1 MVINDL
7 FFIFF
12 REKSDSFRT
21 VTYQKYPKTVYKTPE
36 NRAFQACFQIA
47 SSRLLKPYSM
57 NKWLKLSHLFAFNKV
72 SVVGRSDRY
81 RTVSFDL
88 ILRRITKKAH
98 IK

>member
-12 REKSDSFRT
+12 REKSDNFRT
-21 VTYQKYPKTVYKTPE
+21 VTCQNPPKTVSKTPE

-47 SSRLLKPYSM
+47 SSRLLKPCSM
-57 NKWLKLSHLFAFNKV
+57 NKWLELSHLFAFNKAF
-72 SVVGRSDRY
+72 VVGRSDRY
-81 RTVSFDL
+81 RTVSFEL

>member
-21 VTYQKYPKTVYKTPE
+21 VTYQKHPKTASKTPE

-47 SSRLLKPYSM
+47 SSRLLKPCSM
-57 NKWLKLSHLFAFNKV
+57 NKWLKLSHLFAFNKAFVV
-72 SVVGRSDRY
+72 SRSDKY
-81 RTVSFDL
+81 RTVSFEL

>member
-21 VTYQKYPKTVYKTPE
+21 VTYQKYPKTASKTPE

-47 SSRLLKPYSM
+47 SSRLLKPCSI
-57 NKWLKLSHLFAFNKV
+57 NKWLKLSHLFAFNKAF
-72 SVVGRSDRY
+72 VVGRSDRY
-81 RTVSFDL
+81 RTVSFEL
-88 ILRRITKKAH
+88 ILRIITKKAH

>member
-21 VTYQKYPKTVYKTPE
+21 VTYQKYPKTTSKIPE

-47 SSRLLKPYSM
+47 SSRLLKPCSM
-57 NKWLKLSHLFAFNKV
+57 NKWLELSHLFAFNKAF
-72 SVVGRSDRY
+72 VVGRSDRY

-88 ILRRITKKAH
+88 ILRIITKKTH

>member
-21 VTYQKYPKTVYKTPE
+21 VTYQKPPKTVSKTPE

-47 SSRLLKPYSM
+47 SSRHKATREISP
-57 NKWLKLSHLFAFNKV
+57 LSLFSNYANV
-72 SVVGRSDRY
+72 S
-81 RTVSFDL
+81 
-88 ILRRITKKAH
+88 
-98 IK
+98 